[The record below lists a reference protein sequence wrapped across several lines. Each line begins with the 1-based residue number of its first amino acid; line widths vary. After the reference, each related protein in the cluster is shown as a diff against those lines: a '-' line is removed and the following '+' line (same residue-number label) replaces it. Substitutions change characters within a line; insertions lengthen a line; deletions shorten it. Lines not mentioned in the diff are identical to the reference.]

1 MESQSLTQ
9 RCRGRWPE
17 IMAVLA
23 PYEDLLKAIERGSRR
38 QGWCP
43 VHIGQHGDAFRVF
56 KNFTETGG
64 AVCNSCGKFGT
75 GFKVLMWVNGWD
87 VVRTGRELKRFLDG
101 ERIDPSPAKP
111 RILVPAGPVEKET
124 YRPTRERLLEL
135 WNEALPLTHPDAEP
149 ARRYFAARGLA
160 ALDLEALTVLRCHPK
175 LSYYDFET
183 RQFIGHFYALLA
195 YVVDVANEL
204 VALHRTYLT
213 EDGRKAPVSRVKK
226 MLVAAGAVLSGA
238 AVRLLPAKGSVV
250 LTSEGLEN
258 GLTFL
263 LKNPIPTWP
272 ATSTSLLGTLMLPAH
287 VQHVVIAGDLEPP
300 KVQPNGSIRQP
311 GRDAAQKLADRV
323 KAEGRTV
330 EMLFPK
336 PRRAGVEKLD
346 WNQVLMEY
354 GLDAIPRLSTQVR
367 MLPTALRLA
376 QLSHGT
382 VIRG

>member
-1 MESQSLTQ
+1 
-9 RCRGRWPE
+9 
-17 IMAVLA
+17 MAVLA

-43 VHIGQHGDAFRVF
+43 VHRGQHGDAFRVF
-56 KNFTETGG
+56 KDFNDTGG

-75 GFKVLMWVNGWD
+75 GFKVLMWINGWD
-87 VVRTGRELKRFLDG
+87 ELRTGRELKRFLDG
-101 ERIDPSPAKP
+101 ERITPSPAKP
-111 RILVPAGPVEKET
+111 RILAPAAPAEKET

-135 WNEALPLTHPDAEP
+135 WNEALPLAHADSDPV
-149 ARRYFAARGLA
+149 RRYFASRGLG
-160 ALDLEALTVLRCHPK
+160 ALDLDALSVLRCHPR
-175 LSYYDFET
+175 LAYYDFEK
-183 RQFIGHFYALLA
+183 REFIGYFLALLA
-195 YVVDVANEL
+195 YVVDSANEL

-213 EDGRKAPVSRVKK
+213 EEGRKAPVSRVKK
-226 MLVAAGAVLSGA
+226 MLAAANTTLSGA
-238 AVRLLPAKGSVV
+238 AVRLLPAAGSVL

-263 LKNPIPTWP
+263 LRNPIPTWP
-272 ATSTSLLGTLMLPAH
+272 ATSSSLLGTLKLPAS
-287 VQHVVIAGDLEPP
+287 VKHVVIAGDLEAP
-300 KVQPNGSIRQP
+300 KRQPDGSVRQP

-336 PRRAGVEKLD
+336 PRKPGVEKLD

-354 GLDAIPRLSTQVR
+354 GLDAIPRLGTQIR
-367 MLPTALRLA
+367 LLPTALRLA

-382 VIRG
+382 VVRG

>member
-17 IMAVLA
+17 IMAALA

-43 VHIGQHGDAFRVF
+43 VHRGQHGDAFRVF
-56 KNFTETGG
+56 KDFSDTGG

-75 GFKVLMWVNGWD
+75 GFKVLMWINGWD
-87 VVRTGRELKRFLDG
+87 ELRTGRELKRFLDG
-101 ERIDPSPAKP
+101 ERIEPVSAKP
-111 RILVPAGPVEKET
+111 RILAPAAPAEKAS
-124 YRPTRERLLEL
+124 YRPTRERLSEL
-135 WNEALPLTHPDAEP
+135 WEESLPLTHPGAEP
-149 ARRYFAARGLA
+149 VRRYFASRGLG
-160 ALDLEALTVLRCHPK
+160 ALDLEALKVLRCHPK
-175 LSYYDFET
+175 LSYYDFEK
-183 RQFIGHFYALLA
+183 RQFIGYYPALVA
-195 YVVDVANEL
+195 YVVDTSNEL

-213 EDGRKAPVSRVKK
+213 EDGGKAPVSRAKK
-226 MLVAAGAVLSGA
+226 MLAAENAVLSGA
-238 AVRLLPAKGSVV
+238 AVRLMPASGSVL

-263 LKNPIPTWP
+263 LKNAIPTWP
-272 ATSTSLLGTLMLPAH
+272 ATSTSLLGTLILPPQVRH
-287 VQHVVIAGDLEPP
+287 TVIAGDLEPP
-300 KVQPNGSIRQP
+300 QQQPDGSLRRP
-311 GRDAAQKLADRV
+311 GRDAAQKLADRI

-330 EMLFPK
+330 EMLFPT
-336 PRRAGVEKLD
+336 PRKAGIDKLD

-354 GLDAIPRLSTQVR
+354 GLDAIPRLSTQIR
-367 MLPTALRLA
+367 LLPTALRLA